1 MHFHTFSFIFA
12 FKGSHF
18 IQPVMFAI
26 LFYKL
31 RSVHLW
37 SPVSE
42 PRMLCV
48 FVFTE
53 FNSIVVFHL
62 AVCVSRHKKPGIL
75 HRVDN
80 RIGILRRG
88 RRHLVAETDRL
99 SLSVMCQCMDLSR
112 RIGSEK
118 RRSTV
123 TTFFVV
129 TALILILKT

>member
-1 MHFHTFSFIFA
+1 
-12 FKGSHF
+12 
-18 IQPVMFAI
+18 
-26 LFYKL
+26 
-31 RSVHLW
+31 
-37 SPVSE
+37 
-42 PRMLCV
+42 MLCV

-88 RRHLVAETDRL
+88 RRHLAGRRDRPVVCVCHV
-99 SLSVMCQCMDLSR
+99 SVTQDLSR

>member
-1 MHFHTFSFIFA
+1 
-12 FKGSHF
+12 
-18 IQPVMFAI
+18 
-26 LFYKL
+26 
-31 RSVHLW
+31 
-37 SPVSE
+37 
-42 PRMLCV
+42 MLCV

-88 RRHLVAETDRL
+88 RRHFPSAGRRDRPVVCV
-99 SLSVMCQCMDLSR
+99 SVH
-112 RIGSEK
+112 GEK